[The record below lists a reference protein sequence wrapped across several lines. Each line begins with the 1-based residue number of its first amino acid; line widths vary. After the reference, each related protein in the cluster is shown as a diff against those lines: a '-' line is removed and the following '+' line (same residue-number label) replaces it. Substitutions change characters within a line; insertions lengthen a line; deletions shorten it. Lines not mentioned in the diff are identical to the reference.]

1 MAHNLVR
8 AAGALASLPF
18 AKARAATIRRDP
30 IAVAARTARRSGLT
44 APAAPT
50 PSPSQEPR
58 TSRTAGLE
66 RVFGGSGGGV
76 GPAGWCAPGQDARF
90 GLVEPP
96 AFGLLAPVMVSAQ
109 GSVATYAGIVG
120 HSRAHF

>member
-30 IAVAARTARRSGLT
+30 IAVAAPPARPSGPEAPPGPAPSPARRSGRT

-96 AFGLLAPVMVSAQ
+96 AFGLLTPVMVSA
-109 GSVATYAGIVG
+109 
-120 HSRAHF
+120 